1 MKAFK
6 MTLKLLI
13 FISIVCLFISSVH
26 AEDTNSTDIFLEQ
39 QADIDND
46 TFTHQLPKS
55 YSMLSDKVNDA
66 QTGLTLNLIENYR
79 YNSTIDESLKE
90 GVEYPKT
97 SLSSQ

>member
-1 MKAFK
+1 
-6 MTLKLLI
+6 
-13 FISIVCLFISSVH
+13 
-26 AEDTNSTDIFLEQ
+26 
-39 QADIDND
+39 
-46 TFTHQLPKS
+46 
-55 YSMLSDKVNDA
+55 MLSDKVNDA